1 MSWIIQYMV
10 IMEWK
15 FIHFQVEEELMKGTE
30 QKNPKI
36 VSACIQALTTALREF
51 GIKII
56 TPKPMLKRIGA
67 LFSDRDKGV
76 RDEARALVIELYK
89 WMGPSLKNHLQA
101 ANLQAVQMTELE
113 AEFAKVEGQKGVA
126 TRYIR
131 SQQQKQAKLAA
142 TAEETNEGEDEPDED
157 DAPQEIDPYD
167 LAVPVDILSKLP
179 KDFYEKIEAKKWL
192 ERKEMMDAVETLLK
206 NPKLENGDYGDL
218 VRALKKVIQKDSS
231 VVCVALAARCIA
243 GLANGLKK
251 RFQTYSSALVLPLLE
266 KFKEKKQNVVTAVRE
281 AIDATYLTVSFG

>member
-1 MSWIIQYMV
+1 MV